1 MRSVLLSFA
10 AALPL
15 SAAAAD
21 DAQVKALEQRL
32 TALEDRLAAS
42 EATVAAQK
50 EQLAN
55 ARLPQ
60 VGQAPSGL
68 DKFLSTLQIG
78 GAVTAS
84 YAYNFNNPDTNTP
97 SQLGGNSL
105 YQFNTDHNSFSL
117 DAVKLEL
124 GRPAS
129 EAGSAGFQID
139 LLFGENA
146 NILGSGTPV
155 ATGRFYNSSST
166 SNRGPADGEV
176 FVQEAYAAYNYNGT
190 ELRLGK
196 WETLLGYEVLDS
208 RLNPHVTQ
216 GLLFTWAIPLYHT
229 GLLASGSLG
238 EGMVWAAG
246 LANGFNNSNDYGD
259 NKGFLGRIGF
269 SQEGGS
275 ITLNTFIGSER
286 TRISTTGG
294 GATIGDDNNPMQIY
308 DLVATLTPSDQLT
321 LWAQIDYA
329 FEELD
334 SSTLVG
340 TFPSNAA
347 VFPGPT
353 VEEDMQWF
361 GIALG
366 GKFAINEKTT
376 FSARGEWFQD
386 DGGSRLAAA
395 FPGALSAGNAD
406 EIDVYSATLTLAR
419 ALTENLM
426 ARVEYRRDI
435 LDAEGGEAGAG
446 FAEANA
452 DFEDT
457 QDVGIVEV
465 TYSFD

>member
-1 MRSVLLSFA
+1 MRSGRILRSALLAFA

-55 ARLPQ
+55 AQLPQ
-60 VGQAPSGL
+60 VGQAASGL

-78 GAVTAS
+78 GGVTAS
-84 YAYNFNNPDTNTP
+84 YAYNFNNPDSNSGATGLGTN
-97 SQLGGNSL
+97 GL

-129 EAGSAGFQID
+129 EPGSGGFQID

-146 NILGSGTPV
+146 NILGFGTPAQTLRPYNGNAV
-155 ATGRFYNSSST
+155 DGRMSGDT
-166 SNRGPADGEV
+166 DV
-176 FVQEAYAAYNYNGT
+176 FVQEAYAAYNFQGT

-246 LANGFNNSNDYGD
+246 LSNGFNNVNDYGD

-269 SQEGGS
+269 SREGGS
-275 ITLNTFIGSER
+275 ITFNTFIGSER
-286 TRISTTGG
+286 RRISAGAE
-294 GATIGDDNNPMQIY
+294 GATVGDNNNPMQIY

-321 LWAQIDYA
+321 LWAQADFG
-329 FEELD
+329 FEDFD
-334 SSTLVG
+334 SSTVAPEIPNGFTVG
-340 TFPSNAA
+340 NEDDVAWTA
-347 VFPGPT
+347 V
-353 VEEDMQWF
+353 
-361 GIALG
+361 ALG
-366 GKFAINEKTT
+366 AKFAVSEKT
-376 FSARGEWFQD
+376 SVSVRGEWFQD
-386 DGGSRLAAA
+386 DGGTRL
-395 FPGALSAGNAD
+395 PLGLSTAQAD
-406 EIDVYSATLTLAR
+406 EIDAYSATFTLAH
-419 ALTENLM
+419 ALTDNVM
-426 ARVEYRRDI
+426 ARAEYRHDVF
-435 LDAEGGEAGAG
+435 DARGGEGDTG
-446 FAEANA
+446 FAEANG
-452 DFEDT
+452 DFEDQ

-465 TYSFD
+465 SYSFD